1 MGLYTLP
8 QIQIENEKTL
18 IDGGQVFYIKNI
30 KIETLLPP
38 RHTWIH
44 LVYLIYDTY
53 LFTVDTIWFGA
64 DSGYAFLNRL
74 TEYKASQ

>member
-1 MGLYTLP
+1 MGLYKLP

-18 IDGGQVFYIKNI
+18 IDDGQVFYIKNI
-30 KIETLLPP
+30 KIEPFLSP

-44 LVYLIYDTY
+44 LVYLIDDTY
-53 LFTVDTIWFGA
+53 LFTGDTIWFGA
-64 DSGYAFLNRL
+64 DGNYAFFNRL

>member
-1 MGLYTLP
+1 MGVIYLP

-18 IDGGQVFYIKNI
+18 IDDGQVFYIKNI
-30 KIETLLPP
+30 KIEPFLPP
-38 RHTWIH
+38 GHTWIH
-44 LVYLIYDTY
+44 LVYLIYDAY

-64 DSGYAFLNRL
+64 DSGYAFFNRL